1 MKPGIHPNYRYVVFQ
16 DTSSGDTFLTR
27 STIETEETTTWT
39 DGNEYPLAKVEISAF
54 THPFF
59 TGQMKI
65 VDTAGRVERF
75 EKRYG
80 KRRKAAAPAAEV
92 AAEETVVEEAV
103 VEETVVEAVDE
114 APEAPEAASDETV
127 DEPADA
133 ESE

>member
-1 MKPGIHPNYRYVVFQ
+1 MKPGIHPTYRYVVFQ

-27 STIETEETTTWT
+27 STIDTADTITWT

-75 EKRYG
+75 ERRYG
-80 KRRKAAAPAAEV
+80 RRKGAE
-92 AAEETVVEEAV
+92 AQ
-103 VEETVVEAVDE
+103 
-114 APEAPEAASDETV
+114 DETTGSTEGDDTV
-127 DEPADA
+127 ETADA
-133 ESE
+133 ESAAAE

>member
-1 MKPGIHPNYRYVVFQ
+1 MKPGIHPTYRYVVFQ

-27 STIETEETTTWT
+27 STIDTADTITWT

-75 EKRYG
+75 ERRYG
-80 KRRKAAAPAAEV
+80 RRKGKADAAPADD
-92 AAEETVVEEAV
+92 AA
-103 VEETVVEAVDE
+103 
-114 APEAPEAASDETV
+114 AADDSG
-127 DEPADA
+127 
-133 ESE
+133 ESTDGE

>member
-1 MKPGIHPNYRYVVFQ
+1 MKPGIHPTYRHVVFQ

-27 STIETEETTTWT
+27 STIDTADTITWT

-75 EKRYG
+75 ERRYG
-80 KRRKAAAPAAEV
+80 SRKGKADAAPAED
-92 AAEETVVEEAV
+92 AA
-103 VEETVVEAVDE
+103 
-114 APEAPEAASDETV
+114 
-127 DEPADA
+127 PADDAGESTDA
-133 ESE
+133 E

>member
-1 MKPGIHPNYRYVVFQ
+1 MKPGIHPNYRHVVFQ
-16 DTSSGDTFLTR
+16 DTSSGDTFLTK
-27 STIETEETTTWT
+27 STIDTDETTTWT

-75 EKRYG
+75 ERRYG
-80 KRRKAAAPAAEV
+80 RRKGQAAPAGEG
-92 AAEETVVEEAV
+92 
-103 VEETVVEAVDE
+103 
-114 APEAPEAASDETV
+114 SDESTA
-127 DEPADA
+127 DETT